1 MNTLPKGR
9 IARIVIYVFLIALC
23 VSFIFPFFWMVS
35 TSLKSPNEIL
45 TWPPTFWPAKLNWKN
60 YRDVLTQINIGQMY
74 FNSIY
79 IAVVTTVG
87 QVFFSALAGFAFARM
102 RFKGRNL
109 LFICYVGT
117 MMVPSMVTLIPR
129 YVIMSKLGWVN
140 SHISVIAPV
149 LLGTPFAVF
158 LMRQFFM
165 TLPQQLMDAAV
176 IDGASYPRVFF
187 QIYLP
192 LTRPI
197 LSTLGIFCFMGSWN
211 DFLWPLITLQS
222 HNLKTLP
229 IGLAAFQGLY
239 GVQYNL
245 LMAGAVLSVI
255 PVLIV
260 FIFAQ
265 KKFIEGIAITGLKG

>member
-1 MNTLPKGR
+1 ML
-9 IARIVIYVFLIALC
+9 
-23 VSFIFPFFWMVS
+23 
-35 TSLKSPNEIL
+35 
-45 TWPPTFWPAKLNWKN
+45 
-60 YRDVLTQINIGQMY
+60 Y

-109 LFICYVGT
+109 LFICYIGT

-129 YVIMSKLGWVN
+129 YVIMSKLGWVDT
-140 SHISVIAPV
+140 HFSVIAPV

-265 KKFIEGIAITGLKG
+265 KQFIEGIAITGLKG